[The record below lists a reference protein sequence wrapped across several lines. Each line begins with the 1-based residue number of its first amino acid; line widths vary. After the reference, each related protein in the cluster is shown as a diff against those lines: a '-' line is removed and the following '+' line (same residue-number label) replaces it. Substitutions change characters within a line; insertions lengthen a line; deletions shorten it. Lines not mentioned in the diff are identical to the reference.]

1 MTGGD
6 QVDSGSEQ
14 DASRQ
19 AGAGRLGSL
28 LQDLAQTHGG
38 VQAAELLGVNYRTL
52 ARCLESGELT
62 ATMRQA
68 LERYAGGLSDD
79 DVSTTD
85 VPQDDVEDDNSCDDE
100 VALLRREVA
109 ALREEVAQAVG
120 RFDERLARLE
130 RRAAG
135 QSQAAS
141 APSQPDPP
149 VARIHPQVVTVEP
162 GEDEERVYRDAM
174 PLIAEWRAMRER
186 MARAA
191 HTLEYL
197 QAEERLLE
205 LEIALAGEH
214 RLTLPPD
221 DYPWD
226 GIRRHAE
233 LRLRRQVLQ
242 RIRRER
248 RWTWLLH
255 WSMRLLTL
263 GLWGRKR
270 VPTNWG

>member
-1 MTGGD
+1 MDGLH
-6 QVDSGSEQ
+6 EQ
-14 DASRQ
+14 DAGRQ
-19 AGAGRLGSL
+19 AGAGRLGAL
-28 LQDLAQTHGG
+28 LQDLAHTHGK

-68 LERYAGGLSDD
+68 LEGYAGELPNDGELP
-79 DVSTTD
+79 DVVTTD
-85 VPQDDVEDDNSCDDE
+85 GTQDENRGDDE
-100 VALLRREVA
+100 VALLRQEVA
-109 ALREEVAQAVG
+109 ALRAEVSRVTG
-120 RFDERLARLE
+120 EFDDRLARLE
-130 RRAAG
+130 RGAAG
-135 QSQAAS
+135 QSQPAS
-141 APSQPDPP
+141 APPQPDTPRP
-149 VARIHPQVVTVEP
+149 RIHPQVVTEEP
-162 GEDEERVYRDAM
+162 GQDEERVYRAAM
-174 PLIAEWRAMRER
+174 PLVAEWRELREL
-186 MARAA
+186 MGRAA

-205 LEIALAGEH
+205 LEIELADEH

-233 LRLRRQVLQ
+233 LRLRLRVLQ

-255 WSMRLLTL
+255 WSARLLTL
-263 GLWGRKR
+263 GLWGRKQEASNR
-270 VPTNWG
+270 S